1 MEDPRPAVRLAR
13 SLDRD
18 STFRLLL
25 NTRPRQ
31 ETISAIFYT
40 LLHELTRVEELY
52 ACTFCLL

>member
-1 MEDPRPAVRLAR
+1 MEGPRPAVRLAR

-18 STFRLLL
+18 STFRLL

-31 ETISAIFYT
+31 ETISAIFHT